1 GRGDATTQSAARL
14 SMSQFISRADAICK
28 QLLDSAGRVP
38 MPSADPEALSAGDLP
53 GVSTYLNAVVPLAK
67 RALARIGA
75 LGEPATNSGAVR
87 RLLDQLHASANS
99 EADAARAAGRGDLAG
114 FRVAFHKAEADNQAA
129 ADQAHRL
136 GLQVCGQGG

>member
-1 GRGDATTQSAARL
+1 MPMGCAMLWRLARTGRNSEVASTVHRKNLSAIPVIVVLAACGRGDATTQSAARL

-67 RALARIGA
+67 RALARIG
-75 LGEPATNSGAVR
+75 
-87 RLLDQLHASANS
+87 
-99 EADAARAAGRGDLAG
+99 
-114 FRVAFHKAEADNQAA
+114 
-129 ADQAHRL
+129 
-136 GLQVCGQGG
+136 